1 MTKEEYIE
9 KMNSD
14 HEWAPGWDV
23 IGDEFDRLYPG
34 QEPSHYGTVMTKRA
48 IFGGEEY
55 LDGFSF
61 YKNDAGYLHLV
72 TFGMTEL
79 YADPDSFGEDY
90 SRWGYE
96 MTMKLKEEEP
106 SDCMWAINILSNLAR
121 YTYKTKK
128 FFEPGDHIGGNGS
141 SIHEGTPS
149 LITALLVVNDTTAQ
163 GQDSVHGRVDF
174 LQMVGI
180 TQSELEAIRK
190 DDSNIDRLIELMKK
204 DSPELVTDMQRD
216 FSYL

>member
-14 HEWAPGWDV
+14 DDWAPGWDA
-23 IGDEFDRLYPG
+23 IDGEFSRLYPG

-79 YADPDSFGEDY
+79 YCEPDSFGEEY

-96 MTMKLKEEEP
+96 MTMKLKEKEP
-106 SDCMWAINILSNLAR
+106 SDCMWAINVLSNLAR
-121 YTYKTKK
+121 YTYKSEKY
-128 FFEPGDHIGGNGS
+128 FVAGGNGT

-149 LITALLVVNDTTAQ
+149 LITALLVVEDTTAS
-163 GQDSVHGRVDF
+163 GQDTVHGRVDF
-174 LQMVGI
+174 LQLVGI

-190 DDSNIDRLIELMKK
+190 DSSNTERLIELMKK
-204 DSPELVTDMQRD
+204 DSPELVTDMKRN

>member
-9 KMNSD
+9 KMNAD
-14 HEWAPGWDV
+14 DDWAPGWDA
-23 IGDEFDRLYPG
+23 IDGEFSRLYPG
-34 QEPSHYGTVMTKRA
+34 QEPSHYGTLMPKRA

-55 LDGFSF
+55 LDGFSI
-61 YKNDAGYLHLV
+61 YKNDSGYLHIV

-79 YADPDSFGEDY
+79 YCEPDSFGEEY

-96 MTMKLKEEEP
+96 MTMKLKEKEP
-106 SDCMWAINILSNLAR
+106 SDCMWAINVLSNLAR
-121 YTYKTKK
+121 YTYKSKK
-128 FFEPGDHIGGNGS
+128 FFVAGDHIGGNGS

-149 LITALLVVNDTTAQ
+149 LITALLVVEDTTAS
-163 GQDSVHGRVDF
+163 GQDTVHGRVDF
-174 LQMVGI
+174 LQLVGI

-190 DDSNIDRLIELMKK
+190 DSSNTERLIELMKK